1 MDVSCMI
8 DLILL
13 PCIILGFLLG
23 VLSGL
28 TPGLHVNNFAA
39 MLLALSPALMDKGL
53 EPLHVAAIVVA
64 ASISQTFFDTLPA
77 VFVGAPDADT
87 ALAVLPGHSL
97 VLEGRGIE
105 AVRLSAFGRAGSV
118 VIALLLIYPLSM
130 IFSYYYDYLM
140 KYVGVLLLGI
150 ALLMIKS
157 ERGPRIEGQGSLV
170 HWKYKAMASLLF
182 LTSGFLGIFAFDHQD
197 LIQSP
202 AGFEPQVL
210 LPLLSGLF
218 GASFLIL
225 SLYSGTEIPEQKE
238 TEMKIPLSSLAKS
251 VFSGSLGGSI
261 VAWIPGVSP
270 AVATIATRMGAPSSA
285 EEFLVSISGVNT
297 ANALFSLVALY
308 AIGRPRS
315 GAAAAIEKLVVVDQG
330 ILLQMMILI
339 VAVAALSYVAVIASA
354 RFAARA
360 ISRLNYRLL
369 CFAVLAG
376 LIAMCL
382 AFTGWFGI
390 FIFVLSTIVG
400 LVAPIA
406 GIHKTHAM
414 GVLMLPLIVHY
425 L

>member
-1 MDVSCMI
+1 MVDP
-8 DLILL
+8 ILL
-13 PCIILGFLLG
+13 PCIVFGFLLG

-39 MLLALSPALMDKGL
+39 MLLALSPAFMDKGL
-53 EPLHVAAIVVA
+53 MPYHVASIILA
-64 ASISQTFFDTLPA
+64 ASISQTFFDTIPA

-105 AVRLSAFGRAGSV
+105 AVRLSALGSAGSI
-118 VIALLLIYPLSM
+118 VIALLLVLPLSAL
-130 IFSYYYDYLM
+130 FSSYYDHLM
-140 KYVGVLLLGI
+140 RYIGVLLLAVAI
-150 ALLMIKS
+150 LMIKG
-157 ERGPRIEGQGSLV
+157 ERGPRIEGQGSLA
-170 HWKYKAMASLLF
+170 HLKYKALAALLF
-182 LTSGFLGIFAFDHQD
+182 LTSGSLGIFAFDHQD

-202 AGFEPQVL
+202 VGFEPQVL

-238 TEMKIPLSSLAKS
+238 TPMKISPSSLARS
-251 VFSGSLGGSI
+251 VLAGGLGGSV

-270 AVATIATRMGAPSSA
+270 AVATIATRMGAPQSA

-308 AIGRPRS
+308 AISRPRS
-315 GAAAAIEKLVVVDQG
+315 GAAAAIQKLVDLDQG
-330 ILLQMMILI
+330 LLIQMMIMI
-339 VAVAALSYVAVIASA
+339 IAVAALSYLAVIASA

-360 ISRLNYRLL
+360 ISRLNYRML
-369 CFAVLAG
+369 CICVLSGLTVMCFIFA
-376 LIAMCL
+376 
-382 AFTGWFGI
+382 GWFGL
-390 FIFVLSTIVG
+390 FIFALSTIVG

-425 L
+425 I